1 MEDARLIQAAF
12 EAREHSYSPYSH
24 FRVGAAL
31 LTAQGKIYTGCN
43 VESAS
48 YSPTCCAE
56 RVALFTAVAAGER
69 EFSAI
74 AIVGGPE
81 DGPTD
86 YTPPCGVC
94 RQALAEFCDPG
105 SFRVVLARDRQT
117 PPRIYRLEELLP
129 LAFTPKNL
137 QRP

>member
-56 RVALFTAVAAGER
+56 LVALFTAVAAGER

-74 AIVGGPE
+74 AIVGGFA
-81 DGPTD
+81 DGRPAAGEGFA
-86 YTPPCGVC
+86 YPLSLIHIWITPP
-94 RQALAEFCDPG
+94 
-105 SFRVVLARDRQT
+105 SFSG
-117 PPRIYRLEELLP
+117 RISSIL
-129 LAFTPKNL
+129 
-137 QRP
+137 